1 LISAGNICTPKEG
14 RRSEGGIG
22 VTVDVGVAV
31 AVGVSVGVG
40 ILVAVGVG
48 MGVFVGV
55 EVFVTVGVGVAVA
68 VGVSVGVSILVAVG
82 VGMGVFVGVEVFVTV
97 GVSVTVGIAVTGTL
111 ARIFNTKG
119 IHSLTVTTSN
129 ASSILGVDPASH
141 TPQPHRMDVGKG
153 MRKKTTAKTTLDR
166 VNTIKVMARRGEAV
180 VCPLIEMRLLRT
192 HLKLIFCNLLV
203 LLSVRWT
210 RLPI

>member
-1 LISAGNICTPKEG
+1 MG
-14 RRSEGGIG
+14 
-22 VTVDVGVAV
+22 V
-31 AVGVSVGVG
+31 AVGVFVS
-40 ILVAVGVG
+40 AVV
-48 MGVFVGV
+48 GVFVGV
-55 EVFVTVGVGVAVA
+55 EVFVTVGISVTVGVAV
-68 VGVSVGVSILVAVG
+68 I
-82 VGMGVFVGVEVFVTV
+82 
-97 GVSVTVGIAVTGTL
+97 GTL

-141 TPQPHRMDVGKG
+141 TLQPHRMYVGKG

-180 VCPLIEMRLLRT
+180 VYPLIERRFLRT
-192 HLKLIFCNLLV
+192 RLKLIFCNLLV